1 MDYKYVYKIKDSNI
15 MYIVCCN
22 YVICRVVVASKLR
35 NLNSGAVPNCFF
47 K

>member
-1 MDYKYVYKIKDSNI
+1 MDYKYVYKIEDSNI
-15 MYIVCCN
+15 MCIVCCY

-35 NLNSGAVPNCFF
+35 NLNFGAVANCFF